1 MADNNRVRLFENT
14 ITITGKHATYIKFLV
29 NEAEIFDKYID
40 VYLCGAVVGY
50 LYKVKAQRDNTST
63 DRGRIEADALATH
76 KQDCMFLYRLITLL
90 DSSGLDSE
98 EQVNRAFRYD
108 SDIEKE
114 ETVKECMENFNAYV
128 RGGIERMYRDFTA
141 GCINKDDYV
150 RNSLL
155 IAKNFKDELSNEVSY
170 EERLKEEILK

>member
-1 MADNNRVRLFENT
+1 MANHNRVRLFENT

-29 NEAEIFDKYID
+29 NEARIFEKYID

-50 LYKVKAQRDNTST
+50 LYKSKAKRDNTST

-108 SDIEKE
+108 SDMEKE
-114 ETVKECMENFNAYV
+114 ETVKECMENFNAYM
-128 RGGIERMYRDFTA
+128 RGGVERMYREFTT
-141 GCINKDDYV
+141 GCTNREDYV

-155 IAKNFKDELSNEVSY
+155 IAKNFKDGLSNDVSY
-170 EERLKEEILK
+170 EERLRAEVMK